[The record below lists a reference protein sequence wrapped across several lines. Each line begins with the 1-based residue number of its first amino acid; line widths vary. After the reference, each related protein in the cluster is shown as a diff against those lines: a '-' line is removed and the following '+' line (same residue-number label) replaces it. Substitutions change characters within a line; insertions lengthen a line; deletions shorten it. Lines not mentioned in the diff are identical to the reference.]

1 MTDPTPDRESLQTLL
16 GKVHQRLNEV
26 GSVDTGSREM
36 LTQVMRDIER
46 ALGQG
51 GRAEANTSRLES
63 LAVRFEADHPD
74 LAASLRRLVNLLSEV
89 GI

>member
-1 MTDPTPDRESLQTLL
+1 MSDPTPDRESLQTLL
-16 GKVHQRLNEV
+16 GKVHERLNEA

-36 LTQVMRDIER
+36 LTQVMRDIEK

-51 GRAEANTSRLES
+51 GRTQANTSRLES

-74 LAASLRRLVNLLSEV
+74 LAASVRRLVNLLSEV

>member
-26 GSVDTGSREM
+26 GSPDTGSREM
-36 LTQVMRDIER
+36 LTQVMRDIEK

>member
-36 LTQVMRDIER
+36 LTQVMRDIEK

-51 GRAEANTSRLES
+51 GRTEANTSRLES